1 MSARLKIDVLLK
13 ETIKLN
19 LLRLVERLEHQHVWA
34 RLQHS
39 ETHQFIFYLCGTQ
52 TEVGSSGQKS
62 RMLHEMPI
70 IFNGLAQ
77 VPHFFF

>member
-39 ETHQFIFYLCGTQ
+39 ETHQFIFYLCRTQ
-52 TEVGSSGQKS
+52 IEVGSSGLNVCSQDKNPGCCMKS
-62 RMLHEMPI
+62 P
-70 IFNGLAQ
+70 
-77 VPHFFF
+77 